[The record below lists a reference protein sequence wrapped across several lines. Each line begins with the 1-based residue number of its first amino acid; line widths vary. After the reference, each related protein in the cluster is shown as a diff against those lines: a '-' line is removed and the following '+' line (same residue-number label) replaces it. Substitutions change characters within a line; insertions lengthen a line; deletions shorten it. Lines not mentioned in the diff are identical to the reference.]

1 MPSFSQAFVVV
12 RRRALPALVAAAAV
26 VSVAHAQ
33 ESDRPRAAEW
43 LRRADAD
50 GDGKVTKAE
59 FLKARTAD
67 LEDNFGR
74 IDANGNGILD
84 EDEAERVIAKLRGA
98 AGGPREGVRRPEGG
112 PRPDGGPRPEGRPRP
127 EGVPGGRGTGEEM
140 DGLFQRM
147 DRDGD
152 GKLSR
157 EEFSAGM
164 TRLRE
169 MMQQRGGLP
178 GQPAGRPG
186 GPEEGFRRPPR
197 PESAEGGAGGAK
209 N

>member
-12 RRRALPALVAAAAV
+12 RRRVLPALVAAAAV
-26 VSVAHAQ
+26 LSIAHAQ
-33 ESDRPRAAEW
+33 EADRPRAAEW

-59 FLKARTAD
+59 FIKARTGD
-67 LEDNFGR
+67 LEDNFSR
-74 IDANGNGILD
+74 LDANGNGILD
-84 EDEAERVIAKLRGA
+84 EAEAERAIGMMRGA
-98 AGGPREGVRRPEGG
+98 GVGREGGRRPEGG
-112 PRPDGGPRPEGRPRP
+112 PRPQGGP
-127 EGVPGGRGTGEEM
+127 PGGRGTGEEM

-157 EEFSAGM
+157 EEFAAGM

-169 MMQQRGGLP
+169 MMQQRGGGLP
-178 GQPAGRPG
+178 GQAAGRPG

-197 PESAEGGAGGAK
+197 PESAEGSAAPK
-209 N
+209 P

>member
-1 MPSFSQAFVVV
+1 MTTSLFA
-12 RRRALPALVAAAAV
+12 RTAGLVAVTFAMSFTPAAE
-26 VSVAHAQ
+26 AQ
-33 ESDRPRAAEW
+33 ESDRPRAADW

-59 FLKARTAD
+59 FLKARTAE
-67 LEDNFGR
+67 LEENFGR

-84 EDEAERVIAKLRGA
+84 EDEAERVTAMMRGA
-98 AGGPREGVRRPEGG
+98 AGMARDGGRRPEGTPPGRG
-112 PRPDGGPRPEGRPRP
+112 PGPGPA
-127 EGVPGGRGTGEEM
+127 GRGTGEEM
-140 DGLFQRM
+140 DAVFQRM

-157 EEFSAGM
+157 EEFTAGM

-169 MMQQRGGLP
+169 MMQQRGGGLP
-178 GQPAGRPG
+178 GQPAGRSG

>member
-1 MPSFSQAFVVV
+1 MSAASKVSFSARHV
-12 RRRALPALVAAAAV
+12 VAAVALSLAGVSLAA
-26 VSVAHAQ
+26 AQ
-33 ESDRPRAAEW
+33 DSDRGRAGEW

-59 FLKARTAD
+59 FLKARSAD

-84 EDEAERVIAKLRGA
+84 EDEAERVIAMMRGA
-98 AGGPREGVRRPEGG
+98 AGMARDGG
-112 PRPDGGPRPEGRPRP
+112 RRPDGTPPGRGPGP
-127 EGVPGGRGTGEEM
+127 GRGTGEEM
-140 DGLFQRM
+140 DALFQRM
-147 DRDGD
+147 DSDGD

-169 MMQQRGGLP
+169 MMQQRGGQLP
-178 GQPAGRPG
+178 GAAAGRAG

-197 PESAEGGAGGAK
+197 PEAAGNGGSGGGTGGAAK
-209 N
+209 P

>member
-1 MPSFSQAFVVV
+1 MPSSSQPFVV
-12 RRRALPALVAAAAV
+12 RRHVMPLLVAATAV

-33 ESDRPRAAEW
+33 QSDRPRATEW

-84 EDEAERVIAKLRGA
+84 EDEAERAIAMMRGA
-98 AGGPREGVRRPEGG
+98 AGAAREGGRDGGRRPEGG
-112 PRPDGGPRPEGRPRP
+112 PPP
-127 EGVPGGRGTGEEM
+127 GRGTGEEM

-169 MMQQRGGLP
+169 MMRERGGQLP
-178 GQPAGRPG
+178 GAAAGRPG

-197 PESAEGGAGGAK
+197 PEAAGNGGNGSGNGGAAK
-209 N
+209 P